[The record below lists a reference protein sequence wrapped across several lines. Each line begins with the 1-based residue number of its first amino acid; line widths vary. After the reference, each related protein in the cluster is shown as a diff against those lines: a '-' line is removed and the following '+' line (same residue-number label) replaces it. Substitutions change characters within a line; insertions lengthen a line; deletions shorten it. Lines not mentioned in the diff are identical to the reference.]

1 VSTAVK
7 TAAPRYA
14 MPVLGESAPALI
26 DMVMTDIRQHAARVW
41 AELESGAV
49 VRALRMRVGGS
60 RHFRLECRGWLTRVR
75 PTGASEVQRRTPRA
89 LREHLGVL
97 LDGCARG
104 ETYEFFREADGTG
117 PPMVIGYLSA
127 EAPECYAAM
136 PLPSA
141 RPRRASTA
149 RDMLPVPGEE
159 PRPPEPWELT
169 WDRYCELSAEQRA
182 KFRARFETR
191 TRTALS

>member
-7 TAAPRYA
+7 TAAPRYVLPA
-14 MPVLGESAPALI
+14 LGESAPALI

-49 VRALRMRVGGS
+49 VRALRMRVNGS
-60 RHFRLECRGWLTRVR
+60 RHFRLECRGWFTRTR
-75 PTGASEVQRRTPRA
+75 PPGASEVQRRTPRA
-89 LREHLGVL
+89 VREHLGML

-104 ETYEFFREADGTG
+104 ETHEFFREADGTG

-141 RPRRASTA
+141 RVTRHGRE
-149 RDMLPVPGEE
+149 MLPVPGEE
-159 PRPPEPWELT
+159 PRPLEPWELA